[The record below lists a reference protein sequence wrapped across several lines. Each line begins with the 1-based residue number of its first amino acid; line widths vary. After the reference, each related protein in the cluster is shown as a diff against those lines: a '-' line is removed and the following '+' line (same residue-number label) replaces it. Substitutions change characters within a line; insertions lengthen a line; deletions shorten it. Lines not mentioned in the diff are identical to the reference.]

1 MFLNNSVIAIEF
13 GLNFN
18 YFNDFDYFDKSIK
31 ESIEIQMNQSTK
43 VLNQNKTTK
52 NKQKSINFSIIKYI
66 YPIILTVGIIGNI
79 LSIILL
85 IKTYKRK
92 KYSCK
97 FLINL
102 IVLSIADLSVLIF
115 GCFREYSDNVLE
127 WKLRS
132 MNIYSCKMI
141 YFCCYLFSCL
151 SSYIHAYISYER
163 WYAIVNPIKSKINRL
178 NNKIYIL
185 ALFIL
190 SIWISLPF
198 AYHSQIKEFAAYN
211 KKKLNETKLVR
222 ECVIS
227 EPNHTSEIVLAVI
240 DFIFYCLLPFLV
252 ASTFSISSLVH
263 LFSGDKK
270 QTEVLLLESRRRFAS
285 YRRAN
290 SSVSQSSPNILEV
303 SQNKRQSNDELFY
316 RVKSRYL
323 RSSEMFILNINQWYN
338 LKLSIM
344 LLALPVNYLITTLPV
359 FIMIVLQ
366 FLPLGDNSPNRYKT
380 EMSIAR
386 TFMYVNNSI
395 NIFLYVLMGKSLRKD
410 VFEVVANFVNQ
421 QKK

>member
-1 MFLNNSVIAIEF
+1 MLTRNRSIKFEI

-18 YFNDFDYFDKSIK
+18 YYD
-31 ESIEIQMNQSTK
+31 ESTLEPIEVQI
-43 VLNQNKTTK
+43 NKTFQQPSLHRIIK
-52 NKQKSINFSIIKYI
+52 NKQKSINYSIIKYI

-79 LSIILL
+79 LSIILM
-85 IKTYKRK
+85 IKTYKKK
-92 KYSCK
+92 KYSCN
-97 FLINL
+97 FSFNL
-102 IVLSIADLSVLIF
+102 IALSIADLSVLIF
-115 GCFREYSDNVLE
+115 GCFREYSDDVLE

-141 YFCCYLFSCL
+141 YFSCYLFSCL

-163 WYAIVNPIKSKINRL
+163 WYAIVNPIKCKINRL
-178 NNKIYIL
+178 NNKRSIL
-185 ALFIL
+185 ILFIL
-190 SIWISLPF
+190 SIWVSLPF
-198 AYHSQIKEFAAYN
+198 AYYSKIKDFVTYN

-227 EPNHTSEIVLAVI
+227 EPNHTSEVVLTVI

-303 SQNKRQSNDELFY
+303 SQNKRQSNDELLY
-316 RVKSRYL
+316 RVKSRFSK
-323 RSSEMFILNINQWYN
+323 SSKMLILNFNQTSN
-338 LKLSIM
+338 LKLSVM
-344 LLALPVNYLITTLPV
+344 LLTLPINYLITTLPV
-359 FIMIVLQ
+359 FIIIILQ
-366 FLPLGDNSPNRYKT
+366 FLLLDDNNANRFKT

-386 TFMYVNNSI
+386 TFMYVKNSI
-395 NIFLYVLMGKSLRKD
+395 NIFLYILMGKSLRKD
-410 VFEVVANFVNQ
+410 IFDIFTSFIK
-421 QKK
+421 QKNK

>member
-1 MFLNNSVIAIEF
+1 MFTTLSGNSSSNYPLIIKLTIGMLEDMTVDYYDESNLNMSSPK
-13 GLNFN
+13 L
-18 YFNDFDYFDKSIK
+18 SP
-31 ESIEIQMNQSTK
+31 
-43 VLNQNKTTK
+43 NKIIK
-52 NKQKSINFSIIKYI
+52 NKQKSINYSIIKYI

-79 LSIILL
+79 LSIILM

-97 FLINL
+97 FSFNL
-102 IVLSIADLSVLIF
+102 IALSIADLSVLIF
-115 GCFREYSDNVLE
+115 GCFREYSDDVLE

-141 YFCCYLFSCL
+141 YFSCYLFSCL

-163 WYAIVNPIKSKINRL
+163 WYAIVNPIKCKINRL
-178 NNKIYIL
+178 NNKRSIL
-185 ALFIL
+185 ILFIL
-190 SIWISLPF
+190 CILVSLPF
-198 AYHSQIKEFAAYN
+198 AYYSQIKEFVAYN
-211 KKKLNETKLVR
+211 KKKFNEIKIVR

-227 EPNHTSEIVLAVI
+227 EPNHTSEVVLTVI

-263 LFSGDKK
+263 LFSGDRN
-270 QTEVLLLESRRRFAS
+270 QTEILLLESRRRFAS
-285 YRRAN
+285 CRRAN
-290 SSVSQSSPNILEV
+290 SNTSQSSPSILEI
-303 SQNKRQSNDELFY
+303 SQNKRQSNEELLY

-323 RSSEMFILNINQWYN
+323 RNSEMFVLNINQSSN
-338 LKLSIM
+338 LKLSVM
-344 LLALPVNYLITTLPV
+344 LLALPINYLITTLPV
-359 FIMIVLQ
+359 FIIIILQ
-366 FLPLGDNSPNRYKT
+366 FLPLGGNHANMFKT
-380 EMSIAR
+380 EMTIAK

-410 VFEVVANFVNQ
+410 IFDIVANFVNQ